1 MKSKLLSIFSLLFFT
16 VMFGV
21 SAQGNTL
28 TVGLASE
35 PTSTDPHYHDLSPNN
50 SLAKHIYESLQVL
63 DANFELK
70 PGLATSVE
78 TTDDKTWIINLRK
91 GVEFSNGDPFTAD
104 DVIFTF
110 CRIMNNPTTLSGA
123 FQSAIKNFKTVEK
136 VNDYTL
142 KITTKVPEPLLR
154 EELGNI
160 LIISD
165 SILPHGKISF
175 DLEGSCGI
183 TGEWPGLNKFN
194 NGEMAIGTGAY
205 KLVKFTKGSSIEL
218 VRNENYWGKK
228 PDWSSV
234 KFVPVPNGGPRL
246 AGLLSGDFDV
256 IEKPSARDLKKLKED
271 PKFAITVKPS
281 SRVIYLQM
289 DVFRDDSPTV
299 KADNGKNPFMDVRV
313 RQAISMAIDRK
324 TIVKR
329 IMDGVAEVAPQYV
342 PKEMFGAIPNP
353 VDLPFDPE
361 KAKQLLADAGYP
373 NGFKLTLSA
382 TNDRY
387 INDSQIAQAIAQ
399 FLTQIGITTD
409 VDAMTRSI
417 FFSRRRNME
426 FSFSM
431 GGWGTSVGGAAHFFR
446 QFATTYNKAHGLG
459 GSNYGRWSDKAFDEP
474 LIEAIQTVD
483 PEKRSALLQ
492 KAGKVILKEM
502 PFIPLHFESTIWAS
516 KRGIEVEGRMD
527 QATLAMFIKKVK

>member
-50 SLAKHIYESLQVL
+50 SLTSHIFESLL
-63 DANFELK
+63 MFDANFRLTS
-70 PGLATSVE
+70 GLATSVE

-91 GVEFSNGDPFTAD
+91 GVEFSNSDPFTAD

-110 CRIMNNPTTLSGA
+110 CRIMNNPTTISGA

-136 VNDYTL
+136 VDDYTL

-154 EELGNI
+154 EELAQI

-165 SILPHGKISF
+165 SILPHDKISF

-183 TGEWPGLNKFN
+183 AGEWPGLNKFN

-218 VRNENYWGKK
+218 ARNENYWGKK

-234 KFVPVPNGGPRL
+234 KFVPVPSGGPRL
-246 AGLLSGDFDV
+246 AGLLSGDYDV
-256 IEKPSARDLKKLKED
+256 IEKPSARDLKKLKDD
-271 PKFAITVKPS
+271 PKFSITVKPS
-281 SRVIYLQM
+281 SRVIFLQM
-289 DVFRDDSPTV
+289 DVLRDDSPFIKT
-299 KADNGKNPFMDVRV
+299 DNGKNPFMDVRV
-313 RQAISMAIDRK
+313 RQALSMAIDRK
-324 TIVKR
+324 AIVKR

-353 VDLPFDPE
+353 EELPFDPK

-373 NGFKLTLSA
+373 NGFELTLSA

-387 INDSQIAQAIAQ
+387 INDSQIAQAVAQ
-399 FLTQIGITTD
+399 FLTRVGIKTD

-426 FSFSM
+426 FSFAM
-431 GGWGTSVGGAAHFFR
+431 GGWGSSVGGAAHFFR
-446 QFATTYNKAHGLG
+446 QYATSYNKPRGLG

-474 LIEAIQTVD
+474 LIEAIETVS
-483 PEKRSALLQ
+483 EAKRSDLLQ
-492 KAGKVILKEM
+492 EAGKVILKEM

-516 KRGIEVEGRMD
+516 KKGIEVEGRMD
-527 QATLAMFIKKVK
+527 QATLAMFIKNVK